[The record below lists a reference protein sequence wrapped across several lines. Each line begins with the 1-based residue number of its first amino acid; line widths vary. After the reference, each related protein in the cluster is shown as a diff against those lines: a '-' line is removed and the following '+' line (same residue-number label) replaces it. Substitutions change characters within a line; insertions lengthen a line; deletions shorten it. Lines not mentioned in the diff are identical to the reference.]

1 MWSIPLQ
8 TARVMMLYD
17 CQFITRAVCKGMPLS
32 FYGACGREIIP
43 GLPVYAMSKCS
54 RSSPSL
60 LLTVIEVPTL
70 RLPFT
75 IISPSSSSR

>member
-1 MWSIPLQ
+1 MWGIPLQ
-8 TARVMMLYD
+8 TAGVMMLYD
-17 CQFITRAVCKGMPLS
+17 CQFITRAVCKDMPLS
-32 FYGACGREIIP
+32 FYGVCGRKTVP
-43 GLPVYAMSKCS
+43 GPRVYAMSKCS

-60 LLTVIEVPTL
+60 LLTVIEVPAL